1 MKLNLKLE
9 NEQLYDLY
17 NYIKF
22 EIDDRKIAEIRKE
35 IFKVLN
41 DFKELK
47 EHDATSLPI

>member
-1 MKLNLKLE
+1 MKIKLTLE
-9 NEQLYDLY
+9 HEQLYDLY

-35 IFKVLN
+35 IFKVLS

-47 EHDATSLPI
+47 EHEATSLPI